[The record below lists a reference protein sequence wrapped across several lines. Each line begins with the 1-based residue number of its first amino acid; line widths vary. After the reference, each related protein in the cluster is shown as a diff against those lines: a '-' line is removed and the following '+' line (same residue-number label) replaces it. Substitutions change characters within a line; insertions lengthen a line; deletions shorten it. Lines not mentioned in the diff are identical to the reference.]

1 MKQQSQYIPAILSI
15 VVLCITGGVY
25 FLFSNSF
32 AKYISSKKIEY
43 YHYQMPEDLSVI
55 DTSTLPPATSVPV
68 LMYHGITKKT
78 DSENTSLNNFKKTME
93 LLKEDGFETITAND
107 LFLFKKGL
115 FTLPKKPILIT
126 FDDGRKDSYYPT
138 DDIFK
143 QLGFKATIFVATGP
157 SFDGNSFYLTKE
169 ELIAMNNSGRW
180 EIQAHGRY
188 SHKHIRISENPEDEE
203 GRFLSSK
210 VYLSDKQRFET
221 TEEFV
226 NRITE
231 DYVNGDADVKEVTG
245 NLPLYFA
252 IPLNDYGEYPV
263 SNFPESKSINTKI
276 VTDRYRLAFIQANE
290 NEDPSNIVAT
300 PYNLKDEP
308 FFSIRRLEVKNMSP
322 EEVLSVL
329 HELTPGAPNRVL
341 GETVIKRLAQQH
353 FSGTVTAIDGGYD
366 LTADE
371 SGMNALLIMG
381 EPFWKNYSVHAS
393 FMNDEAST
401 VGLIARYVD
410 DDNYLICGV
419 SEGSPFLREKINGL
433 SYTRA
438 TSNESVRE
446 QEIVADMTLSDQ
458 KVSCSIN
465 GISVGADV
473 KITQKKG
480 FAGIKAWD
488 KEKSANIIIHDF
500 RVKS

>member
-1 MKQQSQYIPAILSI
+1 
-15 VVLCITGGVY
+15 
-25 FLFSNSF
+25 
-32 AKYISSKKIEY
+32 
-43 YHYQMPEDLSVI
+43 
-55 DTSTLPPATSVPV
+55 
-68 LMYHGITKKT
+68 
-78 DSENTSLNNFKKTME
+78 
-93 LLKEDGFETITAND
+93 
-107 LFLFKKGL
+107 
-115 FTLPKKPILIT
+115 
-126 FDDGRKDSYYPT
+126 
-138 DDIFK
+138 
-143 QLGFKATIFVATGP
+143 
-157 SFDGNSFYLTKE
+157 
-169 ELIAMNNSGRW
+169 
-180 EIQAHGRY
+180 
-188 SHKHIRISENPEDEE
+188 
-203 GRFLSSK
+203 
-210 VYLSDKQRFET
+210 
-221 TEEFV
+221 
-226 NRITE
+226 
-231 DYVNGDADVKEVTG
+231 
-245 NLPLYFA
+245 
-252 IPLNDYGEYPV
+252 
-263 SNFPESKSINTKI
+263 
-276 VTDRYRLAFIQANE
+276 
-290 NEDPSNIVAT
+290 
-300 PYNLKDEP
+300 
-308 FFSIRRLEVKNMSP
+308 MSP